1 MELTDVLTVAVS
13 TLIVVVLSHLAV
25 YWVVKTLYPP
35 QPAPA
40 VLRETVY
47 TPPVSTVQP
56 LPPVEEPVQHVD
68 LPTYET
74 PNAVASPPEERKG
87 PPPAEATSIRGKPG
101 VDAAESQ
108 LPGPS

>member
-13 TLIVVVLSHLAV
+13 TLLVVVLSHLAV

-35 QPAPA
+35 QPQPA

-47 TPPVSTVQP
+47 TPPAQVIQP
-56 LPPVEEPVQHVD
+56 PPVDEPVQHVD
-68 LPTYET
+68 LPTYEA
-74 PNAVASPPEERKG
+74 PNPVASPPEERKG

>member
-1 MELTDVLTVAVS
+1 MELTDVLTVAIS
-13 TLIVVVLSHLAV
+13 TLIVVVLAHLAV

-35 QPAPA
+35 SPVIVQ
-40 VLRETVY
+40 ETVY
-47 TPPVSTVQP
+47 TPPAQP
-56 LPPVEEPVQHVD
+56 IQATPPVQEPVQHVD
-68 LPTYET
+68 LPTYEA

-108 LPGPS
+108 LPGPI

>member
-35 QPAPA
+35 QPPV

-56 LPPVEEPVQHVD
+56 LPPVEEPIQHVD
-68 LPTYET
+68 LPTYEA
-74 PNAVASPPEERKG
+74 PNTVASPPEERKG

-108 LPGPS
+108 PTGPS